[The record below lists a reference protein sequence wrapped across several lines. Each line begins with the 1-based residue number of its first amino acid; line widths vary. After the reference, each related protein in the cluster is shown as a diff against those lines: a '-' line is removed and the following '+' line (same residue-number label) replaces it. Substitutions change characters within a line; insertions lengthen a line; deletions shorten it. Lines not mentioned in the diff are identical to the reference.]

1 MPHCLFNIAIN
12 PFIFRS
18 EISNLTEKVKR
29 LEIAQANQRKQQA
42 IAMAAL
48 AAEKLN
54 RQKLNGEFQSD
65 SNLTDPN
72 RPNYNRGGRLV
83 VPPGKRILLKVSMPE
98 KRKSSHLDHF
108 LVCKKIPRGCVRY
121 IRYKCTSALEI
132 DDASI
137 VC

>member
-1 MPHCLFNIAIN
+1 M
-12 PFIFRS
+12 
-18 EISNLTEKVKR
+18 TEKVKR

-65 SNLTDPN
+65 PNLTDPN

-83 VPPGKRILLKVSMPE
+83 VPPGKRILLKVCMPE
-98 KRKSSHLDHF
+98 KRKSAHLELF
-108 LVCKKIPRGCVRY
+108 LVCKKEKKIQVAY
-121 IRYKCTSALEI
+121 ATYATNVHLL
-132 DDASI
+132 
-137 VC
+137 

>member
-1 MPHCLFNIAIN
+1 M
-12 PFIFRS
+12 
-18 EISNLTEKVKR
+18 TEKVKR

-72 RPNYNRGGRLV
+72 RPNYNRGSRLV
-83 VPPGKRILLKVSMPE
+83 VPPGKRILLKVSCSRTYATNVMY
-98 KRKSSHLDHF
+98 
-108 LVCKKIPRGCVRY
+108 LVCTYVH
-121 IRYKCTSALEI
+121 LL
-132 DDASI
+132 
-137 VC
+137 

>member
-1 MPHCLFNIAIN
+1 M
-12 PFIFRS
+12 
-18 EISNLTEKVKR
+18 TEKVKR

-72 RPNYNRGGRLV
+72 RPSYNRGSRLV
-83 VPPGKRILLKVSMPE
+83 VPPGKRILLKVSSLL
-98 KRKSSHLDHF
+98 KSTHLELF
-108 LVCKKIPRGCVRY
+108 C
-121 IRYKCTSALEI
+121 
-132 DDASI
+132 
-137 VC
+137 

>member
-1 MPHCLFNIAIN
+1 M
-12 PFIFRS
+12 
-18 EISNLTEKVKR
+18 TEKVKR

-65 SNLTDPN
+65 PNLTDPN

-83 VPPGKRILLKVSMPE
+83 VPPGKRILLKVSSIPE
-98 KRKSSHLDHF
+98 KCISK
-108 LVCKKIPRGCVRY
+108 
-121 IRYKCTSALEI
+121 
-132 DDASI
+132 
-137 VC
+137 

>member
-83 VPPGKRILLKVSMPE
+83 VPPGKRILLKVST
-98 KRKSSHLDHF
+98 RLDHF
-108 LVCKKIPRGCVRY
+108 LVCNKKFQGGVY
-121 IRYKCTSALEI
+121 ATYATNVHLL
-132 DDASI
+132 
-137 VC
+137 

>member
-83 VPPGKRILLKVSMPE
+83 VPPGKRILLKVSIPK
-98 KRKSSHLDHF
+98 KRKSTHHF
-108 LVCKKIPRGCVRY
+108 HHF
-121 IRYKCTSALEI
+121 
-132 DDASI
+132 
-137 VC
+137 

>member
-1 MPHCLFNIAIN
+1 MLHCLFNIAIN
-12 PFIFRS
+12 PFFRS

-72 RPNYNRGGRLV
+72 KPNYNRGSRLV
-83 VPPGKRILLKVSMPE
+83 VPPGKRILLKVSCSRTYATNVMY
-98 KRKSSHLDHF
+98 
-108 LVCKKIPRGCVRY
+108 LVCTYVH
-121 IRYKCTSALEI
+121 LL
-132 DDASI
+132 
-137 VC
+137 